1 MEGTDSE
8 VGGRV
13 THRGRTIVTL
23 EDVAR
28 AAGVHYSTV
37 SRALDPT
44 TVRRVSVDTRKH
56 IQAVAKKMGYQRDM
70 VATGLKRGRTQTVA
84 AVVADLGNPSIA
96 PVLRGIASRLEPAGF
111 MPLFAETQD
120 DSSRL
125 ERILNH
131 LLSRRVDA
139 IILQTLGGSFQP
151 RVLEGRLPLGPDEIL
166 LGTRT
171 LSNLHAGVLPA
182 SDPRLLR
189 PAPAPSESCPP
200 EPEAAGAGA
209 RPFTETY
216 SCDAQ
221 PPSSCDPHP

>member
-1 MEGTDSE
+1 MGPTVPIAKVERYCSGRAVSRAVNVAPGAGRLVMEGTDSE
-8 VGGRV
+8 VGGRDA
-13 THRGRTIVTL
+13 HRGRTIVTL

-84 AVVADLGNPSIA
+84 AIVADLGNPSIA

-111 MPLFAETQD
+111 MSFVAQAQED
-120 DSSRL
+120 FSRL

-131 LLSRRVDA
+131 LLSRPGDA
-139 IILQTLGGSFQP
+139 IIVTAGLVGGS
-151 RVLEGRLPLGPDEIL
+151 LIL
-166 LGTRT
+166 RRFVG
-171 LSNLHAGVLPA
+171 HGIPVV
-182 SDPRLLR
+182 
-189 PAPAPSESCPP
+189 
-200 EPEAAGAGA
+200 
-209 RPFTETY
+209 
-216 SCDAQ
+216 
-221 PPSSCDPHP
+221 